1 MSGTYTYLACD
12 LISNA
17 VLAELPLSQVT
28 YQTLLNSAGT
38 FSAKL
43 PLMDARVKRLD
54 PVATTQ
60 PTRTALYIDRD
71 GVLVWGGIIWTRRY
85 DSPSNSFALAGTE
98 FWSYFKHRFL
108 HTTLDYPAPGTD
120 EFIIVRDLINYAQFQ
135 GGGNIGIQVG
145 SNTSGIL
152 RTLTHWLYE
161 KKNIADEIERLA
173 KLDNGF
179 DFGIDVSYVGGIPT
193 KTLNLAYPRR
203 GRAQGATGHVF
214 EYPGNIISY
223 VWPEDGTTQAVS
235 ATIVGAGEGTSMLTS
250 TSVNTSMID
259 AGYPLVEEKFT
270 YKEMTDP
277 AAVAS
282 MAASL
287 VRAYATPITLP
298 QLTVRAD
305 VDPVLGAYI
314 DGDDVRV
321 RITDAAR
328 FPDNRGVANTDGIDH
343 SFDGYF
349 EITGKEVTPT
359 DDTKEV
365 VLLTLGVPRI

>member
-1 MSGTYTYLACD
+1 
-12 LISNA
+12 
-17 VLAELPLSQVT
+17 
-28 YQTLLNSAGT
+28 
-38 FSAKL
+38 
-43 PLMDARVKRLD
+43 
-54 PVATTQ
+54 
-60 PTRTALYIDRD
+60 
-71 GVLVWGGIIWTRRY
+71 
-85 DSPSNSFALAGTE
+85 
-98 FWSYFKHRFL
+98 
-108 HTTLDYPAPGTD
+108 
-120 EFIIVRDLINYAQFQ
+120 
-135 GGGNIGIQVG
+135 
-145 SNTSGIL
+145 
-152 RTLTHWLYE
+152 
-161 KKNIADEIERLA
+161 
-173 KLDNGF
+173 
-179 DFGIDVSYVGGIPT
+179 
-193 KTLNLAYPRR
+193 
-203 GRAQGATGHVF
+203 
-214 EYPGNIISY
+214 
-223 VWPEDGTTQAVS
+223 
-235 ATIVGAGEGTSMLTS
+235 MLTS

-270 YKEMTDP
+270 YKEMNDSD
-277 AAVAS
+277 AVAS